1 MSEFSWSR
9 GGESNSRPAVYD
21 TAALPTELPRL
32 LRISTWY
39 KYYKR
44 YMTRR
49 ILGAVLVLAGIMV
62 MAIQIWLKSP
72 FSGEKRYLIL
82 LQNQMELRPT
92 GGFLG
97 SYAVAKV
104 KNGKLVDVSV
114 QDIYEPDGRVTEYVE
129 PPEPIQEAFQLGT
142 LRLRDANWDPDFPKT
157 AKTLMWYFKKAG
169 EGEFDGVIATNLLVF
184 QGALRLVGPIKLID
198 YGEEV
203 TADKLWE
210 KAQFYSQERFFPG
223 SKQKREFLKDL
234 AKGLLM
240 KMGDAGLFQ
249 KLKLLNL
256 AVKMANEKQ
265 IMIYS
270 NEGGFQKFLETVGW
284 GGEVRQRNC
293 PAWLVNCV
301 ADSLM
306 IVEANLGVN
315 KANCC
320 VERKA
325 RLEMKKNENGW
336 DHKLTLIYE
345 NHSGDSAWGGK
356 YKAWVRLIIPSSAGG
371 EKGFW
376 VEVPEGEESEYAVEY
391 VLPGGNN
398 PIFLSIQ
405 KQSGIQEWPL
415 ELIIDENG
423 KKSVKQFSIRQDVS
437 LQVR

>member
-1 MSEFSWSR
+1 MQK
-9 GGESNSRPAVYD
+9 
-21 TAALPTELPRL
+21 ALGIVL
-32 LRISTWY
+32 IGVG
-39 KYYKR
+39 
-44 YMTRR
+44 
-49 ILGAVLVLAGIMV
+49 IAVLTIS
-62 MAIQIWLKSP
+62 IWLKSP

-114 QDIYEPDGRVTEYVE
+114 QDIYEPDGRVTEHIE

-169 EGEFDGVIATNLLVF
+169 EGEFDGVIATNLLIF
-184 QGALRLVGPIKLID
+184 QEVLKEIGPIKLVD

-210 KAQFYSQERFFPG
+210 KAQFYSQEGFFPG
-223 SKQKREFLKDL
+223 SKQKREFLGDL
-234 AKGLLM
+234 GKELRLKVA
-240 KMGDAGLFQ
+240 DAGLFK
-249 KLKLLNL
+249 KLKLLIL
-256 AVKMANEKQ
+256 AVKMLNEKQ

-270 NEGGFQKFLETVGW
+270 NQDSVQRGLELVGW
-284 GGEVRQRNC
+284 TGGVRKENC
-293 PAWLVNCV
+293 PAWLANCV

-345 NHSGDSAWGGK
+345 NHSVDSVWGGK

-391 VLPGGNN
+391 VFPGGNN

-423 KKSVKQFSIRQDVS
+423 KKSAKQFSIRQDVS